1 MPEKKCGDCGLSVH
15 VRRRECDCGYV
26 FPMAKKSKRKARDT
40 QVDPNTVDYVF
51 DGWKKVPART
61 RLQKCGTCSKKMKGG
76 MIAWHSS
83 YTDGEKYWWCES
95 CLKDFKDETFYKLS
109 QTN

>member
-51 DGWKKVPART
+51 DGWKKASET
-61 RLQKCGTCSKKMKGG
+61 WDGL
-76 MIAWHSS
+76 
-83 YTDGEKYWWCES
+83 TDLIRGNRAE
-95 CLKDFKDETFYKLS
+95 
-109 QTN
+109 